1 MTAMPRMS
9 DAVDTLSS
17 GSSCLAIGSSSFKLH
32 AAKVDKVVQHK
43 RRASALEVVQHMV
56 KA

>member
-17 GSSCLAIGSSSFKLH
+17 GSSCLAIGSSFFGLH
-32 AAKVDKVVQHK
+32 AQ
-43 RRASALEVVQHMV
+43 RMTR
-56 KA
+56 